1 MTNRLKSTRLL
12 PVTQSTR
19 LLVNSNYFYD
29 GANLV
34 KATSDAFFTAERQRT
49 ARAQK
54 RSVDGQETLHAGW
67 RGVVVRA
74 VDG

>member
-1 MTNRLKSTRLL
+1 MILFVAKEM
-12 PVTQSTR
+12 
-19 LLVNSNYFYD
+19 
-29 GANLV
+29 GANLM
-34 KATSDAFFTAERQRT
+34 KATTDAFFSAERQRT